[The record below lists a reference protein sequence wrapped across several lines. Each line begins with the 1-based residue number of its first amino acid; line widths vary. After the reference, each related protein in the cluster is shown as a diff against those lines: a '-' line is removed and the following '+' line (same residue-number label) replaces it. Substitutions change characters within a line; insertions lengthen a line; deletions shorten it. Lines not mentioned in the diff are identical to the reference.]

1 MRSPSGSDRME
12 DGQRRSGGSK
22 RNSGIFA
29 QSGQAIQRRTSKK
42 ASSSDRHGHVYSEE
56 FAERTVRAVTPES
69 ERTESLREFIS
80 SPYPITPISTSSEER
95 TPLGHQNGF
104 SRQRVDISDR
114 GTNGFAS
121 HRVAQA
127 LSRPRTRTLEERI
140 RDHSPTSKVGKT
152 RSRLGSVPSSA
163 LPGLEDSAKGHSSI
177 GYPSIIPSPTSP
189 LQSQSSRQRL
199 SKKPPQQNLAPLAT
213 SQSVTRPTAYQSPT
227 RDTIK
232 ILGLMKTTQGRMH
245 GILSSRT
252 PRGGAWSSGYC
263 AINVGDGKL
272 IYQNKGDST
281 LAKTLIPD
289 LRGCKVRTM
298 WDRESQQTYLR
309 VCTRNN
315 GLRIDLR
322 PHVPETLDSWLAAL
336 LCWQPI
342 ASKGIQNKMIKPQA
356 TIVPE
361 RRPGSSRRRSA
372 AINMSKDATV
382 VKTIKVSNML
392 YWDASK
398 HSESHTNPTYRR
410 ISTYKQQRSTSSA
423 WQQVS
428 GSLQDNG
435 QFQIFTK
442 SDTKVVATIP
452 LSSLSRCAVQRL
464 DPSVLDDEFTI
475 AIYPQYT
482 STNATMDLADMQP
495 TYLSLESRVYF
506 EVWFVLLRAF
516 TIPELYGP
524 ESVPL
529 KAEMS
534 PVTPM
539 KEVQQQSFSNML
551 RMERYLFIRIIEAKL
566 HAPRKASFEAGAK
579 TSPRNRSSNGQ
590 SWVPGDYYAEAKLD
604 EEVRAR
610 TAIKTNTHNPF
621 WREDYEFFDLPP
633 VIGSA
638 VVMVKSRN
646 LEQRDW
652 TLVSDGPFNY
662 EDGELNPDISPGDIE
677 ISPLDAEYGCVELR
691 LDDLERGKDTEKW
704 WPILNDND
712 EVTGELLMRV
722 RTEDITV
729 LMSAEY
735 QPLSELLCLFSN
747 GLTQQIVSA
756 LPAETPRFSNIFLN
770 VFQESRHTTDWIMS
784 LIEEEIDGIHKESVL
799 SKYRYSRRAVSNDS
813 YDSTAGRE
821 VFVRDMGKSAT
832 VEANLLFRGNS
843 LLTKSLELYMR
854 RVGKEYLEETLGQS
868 LRDIDES
875 NPDCE
880 VDPNRVSDEGLL
892 KRNWVNLIALT
903 ENLWQ
908 SIYTSVHRCPVE
920 LRLVCRHIRACA
932 DDRYGDFMRNI
943 RFSSV
948 SGFLFLRFF
957 VPAVLSPKLFNLLKG
972 MDFYSAFQV

>member
-1 MRSPSGSDRME
+1 ME
-12 DGQRRSGGSK
+12 DGKRRSGGSK
-22 RNSGIFA
+22 RNSGIFS

-69 ERTESLREFIS
+69 DRTESIREFIS
-80 SPYPITPISTSSEER
+80 SPYPITPISTSSEDR
-95 TPLGHQNGF
+95 TPLGHRNGF
-104 SRQRVDISDR
+104 SRQRVDISDKN
-114 GTNGFAS
+114 TSSSAS

-140 RDHSPTSKVGKT
+140 RDHSPTSKMAKT
-152 RSRLGSVPSSA
+152 RTRLGSIPAPAVSA
-163 LPGLEDSAKGHSSI
+163 LDDSVQGHSSI
-177 GYPSIIPSPTSP
+177 GYPSIIPSPTSQ
-189 LQSQSSRQRL
+189 LQNQSSRQRL
-199 SKKPPQQNLAPLAT
+199 SKKPPLQGLAPLVT
-213 SQSVTRPTAYQSPT
+213 SQSASRPIPYQSPT
-227 RDTIK
+227 RDTTK
-232 ILGLMKTTQGRMH
+232 ILTLMKTTQGRMH

-252 PRGGAWSSGYC
+252 TRSGAWSSGYC

-272 IYQNKGDST
+272 IYQNKGETT
-281 LAKTLIPD
+281 LTKTLIPD

-298 WDRESQQTYLR
+298 LERETQQTYLR

-315 GLRIDLR
+315 GLSLDLR

-361 RRPGSSRRRSA
+361 RRPGSSRRRSS
-372 AINMSKDATV
+372 AINMPKDAAV

-398 HSESHTNPTYRR
+398 HSESHNNTTYRR

-442 SDTKVVATIP
+442 SDTRVVATIP
-452 LSSLSRCAVQRL
+452 LSSLSRCAIQRL

-482 STNATMDLADMQP
+482 STNATTDMADMQP

-524 ESVPL
+524 ESIPSNSDPSS
-529 KAEMS
+529 M
-534 PVTPM
+534 TPM
-539 KEVQQQSFSNML
+539 KEGPQQQVGDML
-551 RMERYLFIRIIEAKL
+551 RMERYLFIRIIEAKI
-566 HAPRKASFEAGAK
+566 HTPRPPDADMETRS
-579 TSPRNRSSNGQ
+579 SPRSRSSNAQ
-590 SWVPGDYYAEAKLD
+590 NWVPGDYYAEAKVD

-638 VVMVKSRN
+638 VIILKSRN

-652 TLVSDGPFNY
+652 TLVSDGPFDY
-662 EDGELNPDISPGDIE
+662 ESGEINTEFSPGDIE
-677 ISPLDAEYGCVELR
+677 ISPLDAEHGYVELR

-704 WPILNDND
+704 WPIRNDND

-729 LMSAEY
+729 LMSVEY
-735 QPLSELLCLFSN
+735 QQLLELLCLFSN

-756 LPAETPRFSNIFLN
+756 LPSETHRLSNIFLN
-770 VFQESRHTTDWIMS
+770 IFQDSRHATDWIMS
-784 LIEEEIDGIHKESVL
+784 LIEEEIDGIHKDSVL

-813 YDSTAGRE
+813 YDSGAGRE
-821 VFVRDMGKSAT
+821 VLVRDMGKSAT

-880 VDPNRVSDEGLL
+880 VDPNRVSEETVLR
-892 KRNWVNLIALT
+892 RNWVNLIALT

-908 SIYTSVHRCPVE
+908 SIFTSVHRCPVE

-932 DDRYGDFMRNI
+932 EDRYGDFMRNI

-972 MDFYSAFQV
+972 NNFYSAAHFC

>member
-1 MRSPSGSDRME
+1 
-12 DGQRRSGGSK
+12 
-22 RNSGIFA
+22 
-29 QSGQAIQRRTSKK
+29 
-42 ASSSDRHGHVYSEE
+42 
-56 FAERTVRAVTPES
+56 
-69 ERTESLREFIS
+69 
-80 SPYPITPISTSSEER
+80 
-95 TPLGHQNGF
+95 
-104 SRQRVDISDR
+104 
-114 GTNGFAS
+114 
-121 HRVAQA
+121 
-127 LSRPRTRTLEERI
+127 
-140 RDHSPTSKVGKT
+140 
-152 RSRLGSVPSSA
+152 
-163 LPGLEDSAKGHSSI
+163 
-177 GYPSIIPSPTSP
+177 
-189 LQSQSSRQRL
+189 
-199 SKKPPQQNLAPLAT
+199 
-213 SQSVTRPTAYQSPT
+213 
-227 RDTIK
+227 
-232 ILGLMKTTQGRMH
+232 MH

-252 PRGGAWSSGYC
+252 TRSGAWSSGYC

-272 IYQNKGDST
+272 IYQNKGDTT
-281 LAKTLIPD
+281 LTKTLIPD

-298 WDRESQQTYLR
+298 VERETQQTYLR
-309 VCTRNN
+309 VSTRNN
-315 GLRIDLR
+315 GLSLDLR

-342 ASKGIQNKMIKPQA
+342 PSKGIQNKMIKPQA

-361 RRPGSSRRRSA
+361 RRPGSSRRRSS
-372 AINMSKDATV
+372 AINVPKDAAV

-398 HSESHTNPTYRR
+398 HSESHNNPTYRR
-410 ISTYKQQRSTSSA
+410 ISTYKQQRSASSA

-435 QFQIFTK
+435 QFQLFTK
-442 SDTKVVATIP
+442 SDTRVVATIP
-452 LSSLSRCAVQRL
+452 LSSLSRCAIQRL

-482 STNATMDLADMQP
+482 STNANMDLANMQP

-524 ESVPL
+524 ESISSNSELSP
-529 KAEMS
+529 MS
-534 PVTPM
+534 PT
-539 KEVQQQSFSNML
+539 KEAPQQHVGDML

-566 HAPRKASFEAGAK
+566 HAPRLADVDTVARS
-579 TSPRNRSSNGQ
+579 SPKSRSSNAQ
-590 SWVPGDYYAEAKLD
+590 TWVPGDYYAEVKVD

-621 WREDYEFFDLPP
+621 WREDFEFFDLPP

-638 VVMVKSRN
+638 VVMLKSRN

-662 EDGELNPDISPGDIE
+662 ESGELNAEFSPGDIE
-677 ISPLDAEYGCVELR
+677 ISPLDAEYGIVELR
-691 LDDLERGKDTEKW
+691 LDDLERGKDTERW
-704 WPILNDND
+704 WPIRNDNN

-722 RTEDITV
+722 RTEDTTV
-729 LMSAEY
+729 LMSIEY
-735 QPLSELLCLFSN
+735 QPVLELLCLFSN

-756 LPAETPRFSNIFLN
+756 LPSETHRLSNIFLN
-770 VFQESRHTTDWIMS
+770 IFQDSRHATDWIMS
-784 LIEEEIDGIHKESVL
+784 LIEEEIDGIHKESLL

-813 YDSTAGRE
+813 YDSGAGRE
-821 VFVRDMGKSAT
+821 VLVRDMGKSAT

-880 VDPNRVSDEGLL
+880 VDPNRVSDEALL

-908 SIYTSVHRCPVE
+908 SIFTSVHRCPIE

-932 DDRYGDFMRNI
+932 EDRYGDFMRNI

-972 MDFYSAFQV
+972 KQFYSITHF